1 MSVAT
6 LAIGAAII
14 GSGLTAGFF
23 WGWSV
28 SAVRGLARVSDRTY
42 VSTMQAVNRAILNP
56 MFLLVFMGSTLVLAG
71 AAVAAFWTGE
81 ARRGWWMTSA
91 AVTYALGVVGITV
104 AGNVPLNDRLD
115 AFDIA
120 GGTDATIAGARRDY
134 EGPCNRLHYV
144 RSALSVLVVAL
155 ASVAA
160 LTPSED

>member
-1 MSVAT
+1 
-6 LAIGAAII
+6 
-14 GSGLTAGFF
+14 
-23 WGWSV
+23 
-28 SAVRGLARVSDRTY
+28 
-42 VSTMQAVNRAILNP
+42 
-56 MFLLVFMGSTLVLAG
+56 
-71 AAVAAFWTGE
+71 
-81 ARRGWWMTSA
+81 MTSA

-120 GGTDATIAGARRDY
+120 GGTDATIAGACRDY
-134 EGPCNRLHYV
+134 EGPWNRLHYV